1 MADLQ
6 DVVNSLNQLGKA
18 LGVGPDGRAD
28 LNASDDQVN
37 KRTETLFQIE
47 ALSKAMAGL
56 SSSLQRMIPVQ
67 ESLISSNRLLNNAT
81 DLTFAQLQ
89 TLDGGFAAA
98 NENIARLI
106 DAGLD
111 PNNEALLNLAGRV
124 SVLGQNIEGLVKT
137 NERLVGNGI
146 VSQKNLTKL
155 NKSLLDT
162 SIEQGIS
169 IDRLVGSLDS
179 LSNNLNLAVLGG
191 DSFQKSSGI
200 LLEAAKILPKSAL
213 GNVQNLVDKVF
224 DPNNFEKLAALG
236 LQDIAG
242 GQVDPSI
249 ALQRLIDQGKA
260 LADQT
265 QGQGLENAKALYDVF
280 GQDFVQLLEALY
292 NAEKLNPQ
300 QQLLKEQED
309 AFDKSISDL
318 KARLTGPLDQ
328 IAAATLN
335 TLTVAIEALSNSVIF
350 TEYIP
355 KLASFI
361 EENGAVIG
369 AGLAG
374 LLTALGLATA
384 VATATFVVNAA
395 GFSALTL
402 GLVGIV
408 GGIAAA
414 AAIEK
419 MSLSKLESINQSSQD
434 SLRIQAEEAK
444 RAELERMRRPNLDT
458 RFNEFARRFMETNIG
473 ELSLINRRSNPE
485 SREIARILTE
495 MRDDQRRNGS
505 EDRFGR
511 ITEELAGS

>member
-1 MADLQ
+1 MANLQ
-6 DVVNSLNQLGKA
+6 DVVDGLNQLSNA
-18 LGVGPDGRAD
+18 LGVGPNGRAD

-37 KRTETLFQIE
+37 RRTETLFQIE

-56 SSSLQRMIPVQ
+56 SSSIQRMIPVQ
-67 ESLISSNRLLNNAT
+67 QSLISSNRVLSNAT

-89 TLDGGFAAA
+89 SLDGGFAAA

-111 PNNEALLNLAGRV
+111 PNNEALLDLAGRV
-124 SVLGQNIEGLVKT
+124 STLGQDVGALVKT
-137 NERLVGNGI
+137 NENLIGNGI

-191 DSFQKSSGI
+191 DTFQKSSGI

-213 GNVQNLVDKVF
+213 GNVQSLVDKVF

-242 GQVDPSI
+242 GQVDPSV
-249 ALQRLIDQGKA
+249 ALQRLIDQGRA

-265 QGQGLENAKALYDVF
+265 QGQGLANAKAIYDVF

-300 QQLLKEQED
+300 QQLLKEQTD

-318 KARLTGPLDQ
+318 KARITGPLDQ
-328 IAAATLN
+328 IAVATLN
-335 TLTVAIEALSNSVIF
+335 TLTIAIEALSNSVIF
-350 TEYIP
+350 TEYLPRI
-355 KLASFI
+355 AAFVQD
-361 EENGAVIG
+361 NAAVIG

-374 LLTALGLATA
+374 LLTALGIAA
-384 VATATFVVNAA
+384 GIATATFIVNAA

-408 GGIAAA
+408 GGIAGLQVFQ
-414 AAIEK
+414 K
-419 MSLSKLESINQSSQD
+419 MSLSNLENINESAQD
-434 SLRIQAEEAK
+434 SLRIQEEEAK
-444 RAELERMRRPNLDT
+444 RAELDRMRRPSLDT
-458 RFNEFARRFMETNIG
+458 RFNEFARKFMEANIG

-485 SREIARILTE
+485 GREIARILTE

-505 EDRFGR
+505 EQRFGR
-511 ITEELAGS
+511 ITGELAGS